1 MLISFKDYPGFTPNL
16 TPRQIFEY
24 GSFGGGYFRDIEN
37 PSHSG
42 TAALT
47 NLPPDLWQGID
58 KNLMLISTPDKKNNK
73 YGVNAGTSLEAWR
86 SKEWINEELDPYGW
100 VQWYC
105 HFYYGRR
112 VSDDARQ
119 IQRWSSFAGP
129 NGRFRRRLIS
139 EINKKKG
146 KFDDHTISPVIRQSL
161 QHWGYVLTEK
171 DYNGIK

>member
-58 KNLMLISTPDKKNNK
+58 KNLMLISTPDKLGEVKGGLTK
-73 YGVNAGTSLEAWR
+73 SLTLMVG
-86 SKEWINEELDPYGW
+86 S
-100 VQWYC
+100 
-105 HFYYGRR
+105 
-112 VSDDARQ
+112 
-119 IQRWSSFAGP
+119 
-129 NGRFRRRLIS
+129 
-139 EINKKKG
+139 
-146 KFDDHTISPVIRQSL
+146 
-161 QHWGYVLTEK
+161 
-171 DYNGIK
+171 NGIAIFIMAAGYQMMLVKYKDGQVLLDLMEDLEEDLLVKSIRKRESLMTIQLVLLLDKAYNTGVMY